1 MRHCLLC
8 NGAAREQDVVVL
20 LLTFFFCEFDLRQH
34 CLWRKLSDVR
44 RRLLIQAKTM
54 TRADKR
60 LCLHMTSVP
69 PLWGTPH
76 TFAHRHTHTNSRKG
90 TESAKKRPRRYCI
103 PNTLDTLIWHVA
115 VIYFG
120 VMYEESTTGTSYVS
134 IKQHPTSVR
143 QLEKWEAAETEEGG
157 WRWR

>member
-1 MRHCLLC
+1 
-8 NGAAREQDVVVL
+8 
-20 LLTFFFCEFDLRQH
+20 
-34 CLWRKLSDVR
+34 
-44 RRLLIQAKTM
+44 M

-69 PLWGTPH
+69 PCGVHQTHSH
-76 TFAHRHTHTNSRKG
+76 TDTHTKIPG
-90 TESAKKRPRRYCI
+90 KVLKVQKKRPRRYCI
-103 PNTLDTLIWHVA
+103 PNTLDTFIWHVA

-143 QLEKWEAAETEEGG
+143 QLEKADETEEGG
-157 WRWR
+157 